1 MCAVSIAELA
11 RALRVLF
18 YSASM
23 PAASVAAR
31 ANALASASFWAS
43 ILAQVGSRS
52 SILAFL
58 ASMAALSPAPAARPF
73 APAPR
78 RLFGKGGEGKPGGG
92 GGMAGMQAAMEN
104 MKKAQE
110 IQKKTKDMQDELE
123 KAEVECVAADG
134 KVKVVLNGQQV
145 PQRVE
150 IDVEGM
156 DASVTA
162 ALMTEKMQSIY
173 ADLGGNLPKPTA

>member
-1 MCAVSIAELA
+1 MA
-11 RALRVLF
+11 RAHSVFLAVVAVAHAF
-18 YSASM
+18 S
-23 PAASVAAR
+23 PAA
-31 ANALASASFWAS
+31 LA
-43 ILAQVGSRS
+43 
-52 SILAFL
+52 
-58 ASMAALSPAPAARPF
+58 PAPAARPF

-156 DASVTA
+156 DAAGLSAAVTEAMKEAHEKSA
-162 ALMTEKMQSIY
+162 AMMTEKMQSIY
-173 ADLGGNLPKPTA
+173 AELGGNLPKPTA